1 MKQWNLIRPVTSA
14 ALLARLGQEQGL
26 VQADCL
32 AATTLTDAVLA
43 DPGATVIAADELQ
56 IARNLIRHLGAD
68 KPLGLEAGL
77 RYHLTAYG
85 IWGYALLSSPTLRSA
100 IDIGLRYL
108 DLTST
113 FCRVHS
119 ELRGDE
125 LWLILD
131 DQDIPSDLR
140 RFMVERDSAAIMTIQ
155 RELFAQAVPV
165 NAIGFRFPAPAYAER
180 LQEIFGVAPRYD
192 AQCNYAVFDSGLLDS
207 PLPQA
212 NPATAAFCESQCQL
226 LLSERLAR
234 SGVAAQVRGFLLKKP
249 GNMPGMSE
257 AARALGHSLR
267 TLHRRL
273 QAEGTSFRAL
283 TEEVRE
289 TLAEELL
296 QSNYLSLEEVADRLG
311 YAESSSFIH
320 AFKRWKG
327 YPPRVYSRN

>member
-14 ALLARLGQEQGL
+14 ALLTQLGQEHGL
-26 VQADCL
+26 ALGDCL
-32 AATTLTDAVLA
+32 AATTLTEVVLA
-43 DPGATVIAADELQ
+43 DPSATVIAADELQ
-56 IARNLIRHLGAD
+56 IARNLVRHLGTEQ
-68 KPLGLEAGL
+68 PLGLEAGL

-100 IDIGLRYL
+100 VDIGLRYL
-108 DLTST
+108 DLTSA

-119 ELRGDE
+119 EMRGDE

-131 DQDIPSDLR
+131 DSDIPSDMR

-155 RELFAQAVPV
+155 RELFAQSVPV
-165 NAIGFRFPAPAYAER
+165 KAIGYRFSAPAYPER
-180 LQEIFGVAPRYD
+180 LQEIFGVAARYNTD
-192 AQCNYAVFDSGLLDS
+192 CNYAVFDSSLLDS

-212 NPATAAFCESQCQL
+212 NPVTAAFCESQCQV
-226 LLSERLAR
+226 LLSQRLAR
-234 SGVAAQVRGFLLKKP
+234 SGLAAQVRDCLLKKP
-249 GNMPGMSE
+249 GHMPGME
-257 AARALGHSLR
+257 ETARTLGHSLR

-273 QAEGTSFRAL
+273 QEEGTSFRVL

-296 QSNYLSLEEVADRLG
+296 QSHYLSLDEVADRLG
-311 YAESSSFIH
+311 YAEASSFIH